1 MSGSGDTEALEYAEA
16 IEYAEANEY
25 TEAMQKNSLS
35 RQ

>member
-16 IEYAEANEY
+16 IEY

>member
-16 IEYAEANEY
+16 IEYTEALEY